1 MDEHT
6 QKMLRELEEIYAL
19 VEEGK
24 MTITRMD
31 KSTTM
36 YGPDEITMTIQV
48 RQGVTNLG
56 KTLIPNPNQAAS
68 HSHTVPSHTVPSHV
82 HTVTASSDTKGIHNS
97 NISSIAYID
106 ASTVTDAKISMDSID
121 TDGLAKEIRRQ
132 MSEYLS
138 TPLVP
143 AMPTHITG
151 VTA

>member
-24 MTITRMD
+24 MFITRMD
-31 KSTTM
+31 KSTTL

-48 RQGVTNLG
+48 KQGVTNLG
-56 KTLIPNPNQAAS
+56 KTLTPNPAVS
-68 HSHTVPSHTVPSHV
+68 SSHV
-82 HTVTASSDTKGIHNS
+82 HTVTVSNNTQGIYSS
-97 NISSIAYID
+97 
-106 ASTVTDAKISMDSID
+106 
-121 TDGLAKEIRRQ
+121 KEIKSQ

-143 AMPTHITG
+143 ETTYITG
-151 VTA
+151 ITA